1 MVEQA
6 ILKDVLV
13 KIFSKFVKDRIE
25 DMTRIVNKEKEEE
38 MKNTKDLE
46 EKEET
51 DGSRVN
57 KIVGEAMRMLQDI
70 DRVEEMV
77 NEVLDILENQN
88 DADFD

>member
-25 DMTRIVNKEKEEE
+25 DITRIVNKEKEEE

-51 DGSRVN
+51 GGSRVN
-57 KIVGEAMRMLQDI
+57 KIVGEAIRMLQDI

>member
-25 DMTRIVNKEKEEE
+25 DITRIVNKEKEEE

-46 EKEET
+46 ENEET

-57 KIVGEAMRMLQDI
+57 KIVGEAIRVLQDI